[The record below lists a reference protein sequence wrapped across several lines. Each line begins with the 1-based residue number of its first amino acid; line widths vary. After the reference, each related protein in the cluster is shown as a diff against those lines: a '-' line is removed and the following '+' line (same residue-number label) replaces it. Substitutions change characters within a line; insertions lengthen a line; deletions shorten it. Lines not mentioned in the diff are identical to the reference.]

1 MRSFE
6 ERVNERPKATSHQI
20 ILEKL
25 RKRFPDRLLDSDD
38 TFFDA
43 LVEYDTHLCDRYE
56 KLRDDQTKLATL
68 FISNPKM
75 GGFISDVISGED
87 ALVACVRY
95 FGKDVLEC
103 ANDEN
108 RMAQLQK
115 ENDEFLARMS
125 ANRKLEKEMAE
136 NWEHSK
142 RAISRFKEAKNMS
155 DNDFDNFLERVH
167 HICEH
172 VFMSDFTPDVLEI
185 LFKGV
190 NYDNDLGCAER
201 AAEVRGRNERI
212 LLEKRQSD
220 GDALPGLHNNRSSR
234 SEEEE
239 NLTPGFGLRRRR
251 SVWDM

>member
-6 ERVNERPKATSHQI
+6 ERVNERPKASSHQI

-68 FISNPKM
+68 FFSYPKM
-75 GGFISDVISGED
+75 AGFISDVISGED

-142 RAISRFKEAKNMS
+142 RAITRFKESKNMS

-220 GDALPGLHNNRSSR
+220 GDTLPGLHNNRSSR

>member
-1 MRSFE
+1 MKSFE
-6 ERVNERPKATSHQI
+6 ERMNERPKMRSRQI
-20 ILEKL
+20 MLEKL
-25 RKRFPDRLLDSDD
+25 AKRFPNRLLDNDD
-38 TFFDA
+38 ALFDA
-43 LVEYDTHLCDRYE
+43 LVDYDAHLCDRYE

-75 GGFISDVISGED
+75 GGFISDVIGGED

-95 FGKDVLEC
+95 FGKDILDC
-103 ANDEN
+103 AGDEN
-108 RMAQLQK
+108 KMAQLRK

-125 ANRKLEKEMAE
+125 ANRAIEKEMAE

-142 RAISRFKEAKNMS
+142 RAINRFKEAKNMS
-155 DNDFDNFLERVH
+155 DNDFDNFLEKVH

-172 VFMSDFTPDVLEI
+172 VFMSDFTPDILEV

-190 NYDNDLGCAER
+190 NYDDDLDCAEK

-212 LLEKRQSD
+212 LFEKKQSE
-220 GDALPGLHNNRSSR
+220 GDSLPGLHNDRSSR
-234 SEEEE
+234 DEESE

>member
-1 MRSFE
+1 
-6 ERVNERPKATSHQI
+6 
-20 ILEKL
+20 
-25 RKRFPDRLLDSDD
+25 
-38 TFFDA
+38 
-43 LVEYDTHLCDRYE
+43 
-56 KLRDDQTKLATL
+56 
-68 FISNPKM
+68 
-75 GGFISDVISGED
+75 
-87 ALVACVRY
+87 
-95 FGKDVLEC
+95 
-103 ANDEN
+103 
-108 RMAQLQK
+108 MAQLQK

-125 ANRKLEKEMAE
+125 ANRTLEKEMAE

-155 DNDFDNFLERVH
+155 DNDFDNFIERVH

-212 LLEKRQSD
+212 LLEKRQSERD
-220 GDALPGLHNNRSSR
+220 SLPGLHNNRSSR

>member
-6 ERVNERPKATSHQI
+6 ERVNERPKARSRQI

-25 RKRFPDRLLDSDD
+25 SKRFPDRAFDSDD
-38 TFFDA
+38 VFYDT
-43 LVEYDTHLCDRYE
+43 LVEYDSHLCDRYE

-75 GGFISDVISGED
+75 GGFISDVIGGED

-108 RMAQLQK
+108 RMAQLRK

-125 ANRKLEKEMAE
+125 KNRAVEKEMAE

-142 RAISRFKEAKNMS
+142 RAISRFKESKGMN
-155 DNDFDNFLERVH
+155 DDDFDNFLDKVH

-185 LFKGV
+185 LFKGI
-190 NYDNDLGCAER
+190 NYDNDLGCAEK

-212 LLEKRQSD
+212 LLEKKQTE
-220 GDALPGLHNNRSSR
+220 GDSLPGLQNNRSVK
-234 SEEEE
+234 EESE